1 VSLASSS
8 SDYWCC
14 AQHETNRE
22 RLALHTLGL
31 NHFEVYLP
39 RIRTQRVTATRK
51 TLESSVALFPGYLF
65 IRIVEGRWWDARWS
79 VGIVRIIRDGE
90 RPAVV
95 PDAVIDEIR
104 AREVGGLIQLAPP
117 PPEFSPGDELRIVR
131 GAFAG
136 QIVLF
141 EGMTSR
147 QRIEVLFV
155 LLGSPRRVTLPR
167 ADVRLETLRPSREAR
182 TNP

>member
-1 VSLASSS
+1 VPVASSS
-8 SDYWCC
+8 SSFWCC

-31 NHFEVYLP
+31 RHYEVYLP
-39 RIRTQRVTATRK
+39 RIRTRRVTTTRK
-51 TLESSVALFPGYLF
+51 TLETSVALFPGYLF

-95 PDAVIDEIR
+95 PDAVIDGIR
-104 AREVGGLIQLAPP
+104 QREGADGLIDLAPP
-117 PPEFSPGDELRIVR
+117 PPEFSRGDRLQIIQ
-131 GAFAG
+131 GAFVG
-136 QIVLF
+136 HTVLF
-141 EGMTSR
+141 EGMSSR
-147 QRIEVLFV
+147 QRVEVLLI

-167 ADVRLETLRPSREAR
+167 ADVRLEI
-182 TNP
+182 

>member
-1 VSLASSS
+1 MPLASSS

-51 TLESSVALFPGYLF
+51 TVETSVALFPGYLF

-90 RPAVV
+90 KPAVV
-95 PDAVIDEIR
+95 PDAVIDGIK
-104 AREVGGLIQLAPP
+104 AREVNGLIRLAP
-117 PPEFSPGDELRIVR
+117 PPEFSPGDRLRVVD
-131 GAFAG
+131 GALAG
-136 QIVLF
+136 CLAVF
-141 EGMTSR
+141 KGMKAR
-147 QRIEVLFV
+147 ERIEVLLI
-155 LLGSPRRVTLPR
+155 LLGAPRRVEI
-167 ADVRLETLRPSREAR
+167 AKSIVRLEP
-182 TNP
+182 